1 MEDRL
6 SRFLFGA
13 FDSGVAETRPP
24 ASAIS
29 GFAAAAVEINGLFI
43 ESKITLRSRAVSVYH
58 QEGDS
63 SKMNKVRYKGHDP
76 VRV

>member
-13 FDSGVAETRPP
+13 FDSGVAETRPS

-29 GFAAAAVEINGLFI
+29 GFAAAALEINGLFI
-43 ESKITLRSRAVSVYH
+43 ESKIPLRSRAVSVHYK
-58 QEGDS
+58 EGYM
-63 SKMNKVRYKGHDP
+63 SKMNKVR
-76 VRV
+76 